1 MQYLMD
7 CTNILKFDND
17 TKNHYKYFQQQ
28 FVKLNYRYKF
38 SYKTN
43 YEHNSAKRQIQWSPP
58 NPK

>member
-1 MQYLMD
+1 MTQKIAI
-7 CTNILKFDND
+7 NILA
-17 TKNHYKYFQQQ
+17 TQ

-43 YEHNSAKRQIQWSPP
+43 YEHNSGKRQIQWSPS